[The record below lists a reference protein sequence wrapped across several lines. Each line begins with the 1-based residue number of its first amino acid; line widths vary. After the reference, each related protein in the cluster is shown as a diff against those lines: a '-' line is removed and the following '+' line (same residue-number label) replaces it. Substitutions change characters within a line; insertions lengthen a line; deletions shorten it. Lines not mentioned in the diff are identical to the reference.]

1 MNFRHSTIKF
11 SSIIFFLL
19 LSPFAHA
26 QDYDHD
32 MDKAS
37 AFYQRGID
45 LKNHYQLDSAAY
57 YLKEAASLFK
67 AHEAWENYLILQNE
81 VGAVMIAKGDL
92 DKAVTFFEN
101 ELGEAAT
108 HFDENNEYS
117 ANLYNNLGLAHF
129 LKGDVDDALDIY
141 DRALSIRMA
150 IGDKESIFMS
160 NLFNDMGNG
169 YSEKGEFELALD
181 YYQKALKIRK
191 KVLGDKHP
199 ETALSYNNLGIV
211 YEAQGQYDLAIQYH
225 QKAVEIQK
233 NTFGEDY
240 PELAKYY
247 QGIGNAYMDKGE
259 LDLAMDYYMKAY
271 TINKKNYGESNLL
284 IAKNLIAI
292 GNVYTAKDDYEGAID
307 AFQKALK
314 IQKHSLDA
322 NHPDLAMTYNN
333 IGNVYNKNGEYDLA
347 LAFYL
352 NALQIKEAVVGEEHP
367 EIADYY
373 NNIGNIYSS
382 KGDYEQALDYQQKGL
397 DLKIMF
403 FGNRHP
409 AVVLPYLNM
418 GNIYYETGEYDK
430 ALVEF
435 QNSLSANVK
444 GFNPEATNF
453 YVNPSLT
460 TNYYDAKK
468 LLASLQGKAKAFV
481 GRYKTDTLEA
491 NLIAAFKTYQKCD
504 TLIGIIRKTTI
515 SKSDKI
521 ELGKIASK
529 IYDEGIDVCS
539 KLHNLNK
546 GSDKGLYLKN
556 GFYFSEKNKAGVLL
570 EAIAAVEA
578 KKFSGIP
585 DSLLVIE
592 KTQKEHIAHFEKK
605 LAETYNADEER
616 EIRNK
621 LFELKKVYAKLI
633 KSFERDYPKYY
644 EMKHSNNFVTV
655 KALQEI
661 LPKDAAIR
669 SYFLGD
675 NSISI
680 FTLSKDSIFFNQVE
694 KEDDFNFKVFSLR
707 KLITSGTVEDVRSY
721 HAEAREF
728 YKKLFPSPL
737 PENIDKLLI
746 IPDGNLGLIPFEALL
761 YEDYSGKV
769 GDFGNYPY
777 LIKRYSFAYS
787 YSANLFYKN
796 IKRTMSAENSLAEN
810 NWLGVAPVFNGVKNM
825 KINDVYISP
834 LPATEHEV
842 KTINQE
848 FKRNNL
854 PSEYK
859 IFNDA
864 SEQFLKSDSI
874 KKYKFLHIATHG
886 FVNSEKPELSGIIL
900 SGDKSG
906 GNDGILYSGEIYNLE
921 LNADLVVLSACETG
935 LGKISKGE
943 GIIGLTRALLYA
955 GTNNILVSLWK
966 VSDSSTSKLMIDFYD
981 NFLKKEENKPVQFA
995 YSDYLREAKLNM
1007 IKDKKFGHPFF
1018 WSPFILIGN

>member
-1 MNFRHSTIKF
+1 MKISNQVIK
-11 SSIIFFLL
+11 SLTIFFLL
-19 LSPFAHA
+19 MSPLLHA
-26 QDYDHD
+26 QDYDAD
-32 MDKAS
+32 MDRAS
-37 AFYQRGID
+37 SFYQKGMD
-45 LKNHYQLDSAAY
+45 LKINYQLDSASY
-57 YLKEAASLFK
+57 YLKEAADLFK
-67 AHEAWENYLILQNE
+67 THEEWENYLILQNE
-81 VGAVMIAKGDL
+81 VGAIKLSKGNWDDAIA
-92 DKAVTFFEN
+92 FFEG
-101 ELGEAAT
+101 ELAVAAE

-129 LKGDVDDALDIY
+129 LKGDIDDALDIY
-141 DRALSIRMA
+141 DRALSIRIS
-150 IGDKESIFMS
+150 IGDKESVFMS
-160 NLFNDMGNG
+160 NLFNAMGNG

-191 KVLGDKHP
+191 KLLGENHP
-199 ETALSYNNLGIV
+199 ETAGSYNNLGII

-225 QKAVEIQK
+225 QKAVEIRK
-233 NTFGEDY
+233 NIYGEDH
-240 PELAKYY
+240 PELAEYY
-247 QGIGNAYMDKGE
+247 RGIGNAYMDKGE
-259 LDLAMDYYMKAY
+259 LDLAMSYYMKGY
-271 TINKKNYGESNLL
+271 TINQKTYGDSNPL
-284 IAKNLIAI
+284 IAKDLIAI
-292 GNVYTAKDDYEGAID
+292 GNVYTAKDDYENAID

-314 IQKHSLDA
+314 IQKHTLSA

-333 IGNVYNKNGEYDLA
+333 IGNVYNKNEEFDLA
-347 LAFYL
+347 LAFYM

-382 KGDYEQALDYQQKGL
+382 KGDYDQALDYQQRGL
-397 DLKIMF
+397 DLKVMF

-418 GNIYYETGEYDK
+418 GNIYYETGEYDR
-430 ALVEF
+430 ALVAF

-453 YVNPSLT
+453 YVNPPLN
-460 TNYYDAKK
+460 NYYDAKK
-468 LLASLQGKAKAFV
+468 LLSSLQGKAKAFV
-481 GRYKTDTLEA
+481 GKYKTDTLEA
-491 NLIAAFKTYQKCD
+491 NLIAAFKSYQKCD

-529 IYDEGIDVCS
+529 VYDEGIDVCS
-539 KLHNLNK
+539 NLHNLNK
-546 GSDKGLYLKN
+546 DSDNGFYLEE

-578 KKFSGIP
+578 KKFSGLP
-585 DSLLVIE
+585 DSLLAIE
-592 KTQKEHIAHFEKK
+592 KTQKEHIAYYEKK
-605 LAETYNADEER
+605 LAETFNADEER
-616 EIRNK
+616 DIRNK
-621 LFELKKVYAKLI
+621 LFELKKEYNKLI
-633 KSFERDYPKYY
+633 AGFERDYPKYY
-644 EMKHSNNFVTV
+644 EMKHSKKFVSV
-655 KALQEI
+655 KELQGI
-661 LPKDAAIR
+661 LPLDVAIR
-669 SYFLGD
+669 SYFIGD

-680 FTLSKDSIFFNQVE
+680 FTLTTDAISFDQVE
-694 KEDDFNFKVFSLR
+694 KEDDFDFKVFSLR
-707 KLITSGTVEDVRSY
+707 KLITSGTAEDVRNYQTESN
-721 HAEAREF
+721 EF
-728 YKKLFPSPL
+728 YKKLFPKPL
-737 PENIDKLLI
+737 PSQIDKLLI

-761 YEDYSGKV
+761 YDSYSGEID
-769 GDFGNYPY
+769 DFNSYPY
-777 LIKRYSFAYS
+777 LIKKYGFAYS

-796 IKRTMSAENSLAEN
+796 INRTTGAENSLAEN
-810 NWLGVAPVFNGVKNM
+810 SWLGIAPVFNNVKNLV
-825 KINDVYISP
+825 INDVYISP

-854 PSEYK
+854 PADYK

-874 KKYKFLHIATHG
+874 KKYKYLHIATHG

-906 GNDGILYSGEIYNLE
+906 GNDGVLYSGEIYNME

-955 GTNNILVSLWK
+955 GTNNIIVSLWK
-966 VSDSSTSKLMIDFYD
+966 VSDNSTSKLMIDFYD
-981 NFLKKEENKPVQFA
+981 NFLKENDRENTKFA

-1007 IKDKKFGHPFF
+1007 LKDKKFGHPFF